1 MLNEEVFEAAI
12 KKYGHEVQIGMAQ
25 EEMGEL
31 LVAINHLKR
40 NRIEFSAFM
49 EEVVDVHI
57 MMSQLRYM
65 DPKLFDNLYEVKV
78 ARVRKRLGIDNEQKD
93 NSI

>member
-12 KKYGHEVQIGMAQ
+12 RKYGHEVQIGMAQ

-40 NRIEFSAFM
+40 KRVEFSAFM

-57 MMSQLRYM
+57 MMRQLRHM
-65 DPKLFDNLYEVKV
+65 DPELFDTLYEVKV
-78 ARVRKRLGIDNEQKD
+78 ARVRKRLGVD
-93 NSI
+93 